1 MTLLAVA
8 FALTRGTSAVVSATN
23 GPPDAWAHF
32 RSAAGLFTRAGAPGE
47 VFVAVHT
54 AVDARRYSLQAEF
67 ELTVRV
73 GPVVAFRPASKSA
86 EVGVVRVVEFALIWR
101 SITLPAVIDTLPV

>member
-1 MTLLAVA
+1 MLLAVA
-8 FALTRGTSAVVSATN
+8 FAFARATSAVVRAAK
-23 GPPDAWAHF
+23 GPPDTLDHF
-32 RSAAGLFTRAGAPGE
+32 RSAAGLLTRAGAPGE

-54 AVDARRYSLQAEF
+54 AVDARMYSLQAEF

-86 EVGVVRVVEFALIWR
+86 DVGGVSAVEL
-101 SITLPAVIDTLPV
+101 AVI